1 MTMDSG
7 TIIIEKKSKLKLIDW
22 KELSAY
28 RDLLYFL
35 IVRGIR
41 AKYAQSVLGVS
52 WAVIQPLFTMLVF
65 TVVFGNLAKISSDGV
80 PYALFSFAALMPWT
94 YFSGVLNEASNSLT
108 ANANMLSKVYFPR
121 MVLPLAA
128 LFGKL
133 LDFSITLLVMGVL
146 LAMFNYMP
154 SYQLVYLPLLL
165 LYLLMTALGP
175 SLILAAWS
183 VQYRDIK
190 YAMTFIVQLL
200 MYAAPVVYPLSYIPE
215 KYQIG
220 YALNPLVGVVEGFR
234 AAILGTA
241 AMPWTII
248 GIGFSMSFALL
259 LVGLFT
265 FSRLERTFA
274 DVA

>member
-1 MTMDSG
+1 MGPST
-7 TIIIEKKSKLKLIDW
+7 TIIEKKSRLKLVDW
-22 KELSAY
+22 KELADY

-65 TVVFGNLAKISSDGV
+65 TIVFGNLAKISSDGV
-80 PYALFSFAALMPWT
+80 PYALFSFSALMPWT

-108 ANANMLSKVYFPR
+108 TNANMLSKVYFPR
-121 MVLPLAA
+121 IVLPLAA
-128 LFGKL
+128 MLGKL

-146 LAMFNYMP
+146 LVMFNYMP
-154 SYQLVYLPLLL
+154 SYQLVFLPLLL

-200 MYAAPVVYPLSYIPE
+200 MYAAPVVYPLSLIPQ
-215 KYQIG
+215 KYQLW
-220 YALNPLVGVVEGFR
+220 YALNPLVGVIEGFR
-234 AAILGTA
+234 AAILGTS
-241 AMPWTII
+241 AMPWPII
-248 GIGFSMSFALL
+248 GIGFSMSWVILM
-259 LVGLFT
+259 VGLYT

>member
-1 MTMDSG
+1 MGPST
-7 TIIIEKKSKLKLIDW
+7 TIIEKKSRLKLVDW
-22 KELSAY
+22 KELSDY

-65 TVVFGNLAKISSDGV
+65 TIVFGNLAKISSDGV
-80 PYALFSFAALMPWT
+80 PYALFSFSALMPWT

-108 ANANMLSKVYFPR
+108 TNANMLSKVYFPR
-121 MVLPLAA
+121 IVLPLAA
-128 LFGKL
+128 MLGKL

-146 LAMFNYMP
+146 LVMFNYMP

-200 MYAAPVVYPLSYIPE
+200 MYAAPVVYPLSLIPQ
-215 KYQIG
+215 KYQLW
-220 YALNPLVGVVEGFR
+220 YALNPLVGVIEGFR
-234 AAILGTA
+234 AAILGTS
-241 AMPWTII
+241 AMPWPII
-248 GIGFSMSFALL
+248 GIGFSMSWVILM
-259 LVGLFT
+259 VGLYT
-265 FSRLERTFA
+265 FSCLERTFA

>member
-1 MTMDSG
+1 MGPST
-7 TIIIEKKSKLKLIDW
+7 TIIEKKSRLKLVDW
-22 KELSAY
+22 KELADY

-65 TVVFGNLAKISSDGV
+65 TIVFGNLAKISSDGV
-80 PYALFSFAALMPWT
+80 PYALFSFSALMPWT

-108 ANANMLSKVYFPR
+108 TNANMLSKVYFPR
-121 MVLPLAA
+121 IVLPLAA
-128 LFGKL
+128 MLGKL

-146 LAMFNYMP
+146 LVMFNYMP

-200 MYAAPVVYPLSYIPE
+200 MYAAPVVYPLSLIPQ
-215 KYQIG
+215 KYQLW
-220 YALNPLVGVVEGFR
+220 YALNPLVGVIEGFR
-234 AAILGTA
+234 AAILGTS
-241 AMPWTII
+241 AMPWPII
-248 GIGFSMSFALL
+248 GIGFSMSWVILM
-259 LVGLFT
+259 VGLYT
-265 FSRLERTFA
+265 FSCLERTFA

>member
-1 MTMDSG
+1 VDSG
-7 TIIIEKKSKLKLIDW
+7 TIVIEKKSRIKLIDW

-65 TVVFGNLAKISSDGV
+65 TVIFGNLARISSDGV
-80 PYALFSFAALMPWT
+80 PYALFSFSALMPWT
-94 YFSGVLNEASNSLT
+94 YFSGVLSEASNSLT
-108 ANANMLSKVYFPR
+108 TNANMLSKVYFPR
-121 MVLPLAA
+121 IVLPLAA
-128 LFGKL
+128 LLGKL
-133 LDFSITLLVMGVL
+133 LDFGITLLVMGVL
-146 LAMFNYMP
+146 LVMFNYMP

-215 KYQIG
+215 KYQVW
-220 YALNPLVGVVEGFR
+220 YALNPLVGVIEGFR
-234 AAILGTA
+234 AAILGTS
-241 AMPWTII
+241 AMPWPII
-248 GIGFSMSFALL
+248 GIGFFMS
-259 LVGLFT
+259 LVILMMGLFT

>member
-1 MTMDSG
+1 VDSG
-7 TIIIEKKSKLKLIDW
+7 TIVIEKKSRLKLIDW

-65 TVVFGNLAKISSDGV
+65 TVIFGNLARISSDGV
-80 PYALFSFAALMPWT
+80 PYALFSFSALMPWT
-94 YFSGVLNEASNSLT
+94 YFSGVLSEASNSLT
-108 ANANMLSKVYFPR
+108 TNANMLSKVYFPR
-121 MVLPLAA
+121 IVLPLAA
-128 LFGKL
+128 LLGKL
-133 LDFSITLLVMGVL
+133 LDFGITLLVMGVL
-146 LAMFNYMP
+146 LVMFNYMP

-215 KYQIG
+215 KYQVW
-220 YALNPLVGVVEGFR
+220 YALNPLVGVIEGFR
-234 AAILGTA
+234 AAILGTS
-241 AMPWTII
+241 AMPWPII
-248 GIGFSMSFALL
+248 GIGFFMS
-259 LVGLFT
+259 LVILMMGLFT

>member
-1 MTMDSG
+1 MGPST
-7 TIIIEKKSKLKLIDW
+7 TIIEKKSRLKLVDW
-22 KELSAY
+22 KELSDY

-65 TVVFGNLAKISSDGV
+65 TIVFGNLAKISSDGV
-80 PYALFSFAALMPWT
+80 PYALFSFCALMPWT

-108 ANANMLSKVYFPR
+108 SNANMLSKVYFPR

-128 LFGKL
+128 MFGKL
-133 LDFSITLLVMGVL
+133 LDFSITLIVMGVL
-146 LAMFNYMP
+146 LIVFNFAP
-154 SYQLVYLPLLL
+154 SYQLLYLPLLL
-165 LYLLMTALGP
+165 LFLMMTALGP

-200 MYAAPVVYPLSYIPE
+200 MYAAPVVYPLSLIPQ
-215 KYQIG
+215 KYQLW
-220 YALNPLVGVVEGFR
+220 YALNPLVGVIEGFR
-234 AAILGTA
+234 AAILGTS
-241 AMPWTII
+241 AMPWPII
-248 GIGFSMSFALL
+248 GIGFFMSWVLL
-259 LVGLFT
+259 MVGLYT

>member
-1 MTMDSG
+1 MDSG

-108 ANANMLSKVYFPR
+108 TNANMLSKVYFPR

-146 LAMFNYMP
+146 LAMFNYTP

-215 KYQIG
+215 KYQTW

-234 AAILGTA
+234 AAILGTS
-241 AMPWTII
+241 AMPWTIM

>member
-1 MTMDSG
+1 MGPST
-7 TIIIEKKSKLKLIDW
+7 TIIEKKSRLKLVDW
-22 KELSAY
+22 KELSDY

-65 TVVFGNLAKISSDGV
+65 TIVFGNLAKISSDGV
-80 PYALFSFAALMPWT
+80 PYALFSFCALMPWT

-108 ANANMLSKVYFPR
+108 SNANMLSKVYFPR

-128 LFGKL
+128 MFGKL
-133 LDFSITLLVMGVL
+133 LDFSITLIVMGVL
-146 LAMFNYMP
+146 LIVFNFAP
-154 SYQLVYLPLLL
+154 SYQLLYLPLLL
-165 LYLLMTALGP
+165 LFLMMTALGP

-200 MYAAPVVYPLSYIPE
+200 MYAAPVVYPLSLIPQ
-215 KYQIG
+215 KYQLW
-220 YALNPLVGVVEGFR
+220 YALNPLVGVIEGFR
-234 AAILGTA
+234 AAILGTS
-241 AMPWTII
+241 AMPWPII
-248 GIGFSMSFALL
+248 GIGFSMSWVILM
-259 LVGLFT
+259 VGLYT
-265 FSRLERTFA
+265 FSCLERTFA

>member
-1 MTMDSG
+1 MDSA
-7 TIIIEKKSKLKLIDW
+7 TIVIEKKSRLKLIDW

-65 TVVFGNLAKISSDGV
+65 TIVFGNLAKISSDGV
-80 PYALFSFAALMPWT
+80 PYALFSFSALMPWT

-108 ANANMLSKVYFPR
+108 SNANMLSKVYFPR

-128 LFGKL
+128 LLGKL
-133 LDFSITLLVMGVL
+133 LDFGITLLVMGVL
-146 LAMFNYMP
+146 LVMFNYMP

-190 YAMTFIVQLL
+190 YAMTFIVQLM
-200 MYAAPVVYPLSYIPE
+200 MYVAPVVYPLSYIPE
-215 KYQIG
+215 KYQVW
-220 YALNPLVGVVEGFR
+220 YALNPLVGVIEGFR
-234 AAILGTA
+234 AAILGTSV
-241 AMPWTII
+241 MPWPII
-248 GIGFSMSFALL
+248 GIGFSMSLVIL
-259 LVGLFT
+259 MVGLYT

>member
-1 MTMDSG
+1 MGPST
-7 TIIIEKKSKLKLIDW
+7 TIIEKKSRLKLVDW
-22 KELSAY
+22 KELSDY

-65 TVVFGNLAKISSDGV
+65 TIVFGNLAKISSDGV
-80 PYALFSFAALMPWT
+80 PYALFSFSALMPWT

-108 ANANMLSKVYFPR
+108 TNANMLSKVYFPR
-121 MVLPLAA
+121 IVLPLAA
-128 LFGKL
+128 MLGKL

-146 LAMFNYMP
+146 LVMFNYMP
-154 SYQLVYLPLLL
+154 SYQLVFLPLLL

-200 MYAAPVVYPLSYIPE
+200 MYAAPVVYPLSLIPQ
-215 KYQIG
+215 KYQLW
-220 YALNPLVGVVEGFR
+220 YALNPLVGVIEGFR
-234 AAILGTA
+234 AAILGTS
-241 AMPWTII
+241 AMPWPII
-248 GIGFSMSFALL
+248 GIGFSMSWVILM
-259 LVGLFT
+259 VGLYT

>member
-1 MTMDSG
+1 MDSA
-7 TIIIEKKSKLKLIDW
+7 TIVIEKKSRLKLIDW

-80 PYALFSFAALMPWT
+80 PYALFSFSALMPWT

-108 ANANMLSKVYFPR
+108 SNANMLSKVYFPR

-146 LAMFNYMP
+146 LVVFNFTP

-200 MYAAPVVYPLSYIPE
+200 MYAAPVVYPLSLIPQQ
-215 KYQIG
+215 YQG
-220 YALNPLVGVVEGFR
+220 WYALNPLVGVVEGFR
-234 AAILGTA
+234 AAILGTSS
-241 AMPWTII
+241 MPWLII
-248 GIGFSMSFALL
+248 GIGFSMSLVIL
-259 LVGLFT
+259 MVGLYT

>member
-1 MTMDSG
+1 MDSA
-7 TIIIEKKSKLKLIDW
+7 TIVIEKKSRLKLIDW

-65 TVVFGNLAKISSDGV
+65 TIVFGNLAKISSDGV
-80 PYALFSFAALMPWT
+80 PYALFSFSALMPWT

-108 ANANMLSKVYFPR
+108 SNANMLSKVYFPR

-128 LFGKL
+128 LLGKL

-146 LAMFNYMP
+146 LVMFNYMP

-215 KYQIG
+215 KYQVW
-220 YALNPLVGVVEGFR
+220 YALNPLVGVIEGFR
-234 AAILGTA
+234 AAILGTSV
-241 AMPWTII
+241 MPWPII
-248 GIGFSMSFALL
+248 GIGFSMSLVIL
-259 LVGLFT
+259 MVGLYT

>member
-1 MTMDSG
+1 MMDSG
-7 TIIIEKKSKLKLIDW
+7 TIIIEKKTKLKLIDW

-65 TVVFGNLAKISSDGV
+65 TIVFGRLAKISSDGV
-80 PYALFSFAALMPWT
+80 PYALFSFSALMPWT

-108 ANANMLSKVYFPR
+108 TNANMLSKVYFPR

-128 LFGKL
+128 MFGKL

-146 LAMFNYMP
+146 LVMFNYIP

-165 LYLLMTALGP
+165 LFLMMTALGP

-200 MYAAPVVYPLSYIPE
+200 MYAAPVVYPLSLIPQH
-215 KYQIG
+215 YQMW

-234 AAILGTA
+234 AAILGTSS
-241 AMPWTII
+241 MPWAIM
-248 GIGFSMSFALL
+248 GIGFSMSLVLL
-259 LVGLFT
+259 MVGLYT

>member
-1 MTMDSG
+1 MMESG
-7 TIIIEKKSKLKLIDW
+7 TIIIEKRSKLKLIDW
-22 KELSAY
+22 KEISDY

-65 TVVFGNLAKISSDGV
+65 TIVFGNLAKISSDGV
-80 PYALFSFAALMPWT
+80 PYALFSFSGLMPWT

-108 ANANMLSKVYFPR
+108 NNASMLSKVYFPR
-121 MVLPLAA
+121 IVLPLAA
-128 LFGKL
+128 MLGKL
-133 LDFSITLLVMGVL
+133 LDFSITILVMGVL
-146 LAMFNYMP
+146 LVVFSYTP
-154 SYQLVYLPLLL
+154 SYQLMYLPLLL

-200 MYAAPVVYPLSYIPE
+200 MYAAPVVYPLSLIPE
-215 KYQIG
+215 QYQIWYG
-220 YALNPLVGVVEGFR
+220 LNPLVGVIEGFR
-234 AAILGTA
+234 AAILGA
-241 AMPWTII
+241 NAMPWSIM
-248 GIGFSMSFALL
+248 GIGFLISFVLL
-259 LVGLFT
+259 MVGLYT

>member
-1 MTMDSG
+1 MGPST
-7 TIIIEKKSKLKLIDW
+7 TIIEKKSRLKLVDW
-22 KELSAY
+22 KELSDY

-65 TVVFGNLAKISSDGV
+65 TIVFGNLAKISSDGV
-80 PYALFSFAALMPWT
+80 PYALFSFSALMPWT

-108 ANANMLSKVYFPR
+108 TNANMLSKVYFPR
-121 MVLPLAA
+121 IVLPLAA
-128 LFGKL
+128 MLGKL

-146 LAMFNYMP
+146 LVMFNYMP

-200 MYAAPVVYPLSYIPE
+200 MYAAPVVYPLSLIPQ
-215 KYQIG
+215 KYQLW
-220 YALNPLVGVVEGFR
+220 YALNPLVGVIEGFR
-234 AAILGTA
+234 AAILGTS
-241 AMPWTII
+241 AMPWPII
-248 GIGFSMSFALL
+248 GIGFSMSWVILM
-259 LVGLFT
+259 VGLYT

>member
-1 MTMDSG
+1 MDSG
-7 TIIIEKKSKLKLIDW
+7 TIVIEKKSRLKLIDW

-65 TVVFGNLAKISSDGV
+65 TVIFGNLARISSNGV
-80 PYALFSFAALMPWT
+80 PYALFSFSALMPWT

-108 ANANMLSKVYFPR
+108 TNANMLSKVYFPR
-121 MVLPLAA
+121 IVLPLAA
-128 LFGKL
+128 MLGKL

-146 LAMFNYMP
+146 LVMFNYMP

-215 KYQIG
+215 KYQVW
-220 YALNPLVGVVEGFR
+220 YALNPLVGVIEGFR
-234 AAILGTA
+234 AAILGTS
-241 AMPWTII
+241 AMPWPII
-248 GIGFSMSFALL
+248 GIGFFMSLVIL
-259 LVGLFT
+259 IVGLYT